1 MFINYEITEMRALI
15 SGIVRL
21 HNWFNALFM
30 ESSEKKSKRDNT
42 IKYHIPLLLNKK
54 YDSGFFYWKRY
65 EFWS

>member
-30 ESSEKKSKRDNT
+30 E
-42 IKYHIPLLLNKK
+42 
-54 YDSGFFYWKRY
+54 
-65 EFWS
+65 